1 MAFEYVVQYPCKVK
15 DEITVEGLVRQV
27 KLRAAAEGVQAKM
40 QAAGETQPASEVRIT
55 RMVLTP
61 DGKQEEAEVT
71 LQALLE
77 ETSGLSAYEPLCQ
90 GCPACVGGGPFGCY
104 QAINYPIEAQTEKW
118 LLARLPADLDSSAGR
133 LLRKLVA
140 DLQCDG
146 AAVAALRNSPA
157 HMESRRS
164 ETRAWGGFLSK
175 WRLTSDQLLE
185 MILAHEGLEPLQCAL
200 LCLVLGTLPPDTP
213 PEVFRDAKQRRAVLA
228 EAVVSVSDVSEQIGA
243 AGRYLEAL
251 RRCAAIEVPLWA
263 SF

>member
-1 MAFEYVVQYPCKVK
+1 VAFEYVVQYPCKVK
-15 DEITVEGLVRQV
+15 DEIALEGLVQQV
-27 KLRAAAEGVQAKM
+27 KLRAVAEAIQAKM

-90 GCPACVGGGPFGCY
+90 DCPACVGGGPFGCY
-104 QAINYPIEAQTEKW
+104 QSINYPIKTQTEKW
-118 LLARLPADLDSSAGR
+118 LLARLPAYLGSSAGR

-146 AAVAALRNSPA
+146 ARVAALRNSPT

-164 ETRAWGGFLSK
+164 QTRAWGGLLSK
-175 WRLTSDQLLE
+175 WRLSSDQLLE
-185 MILAHEGLEPLQCAL
+185 MILAHEGLQPFQCAL
-200 LCLVLGTLPPDTP
+200 LCLVLGTIPPDTL
-213 PEVFRDAKQRRAVLA
+213 PEVLKDAERRRDVLA
-228 EAVVSVSDVSEQIGA
+228 GAVVSISDASEQVCA

-251 RRCAAIEVPLWA
+251 RRCAAMEVPLWA